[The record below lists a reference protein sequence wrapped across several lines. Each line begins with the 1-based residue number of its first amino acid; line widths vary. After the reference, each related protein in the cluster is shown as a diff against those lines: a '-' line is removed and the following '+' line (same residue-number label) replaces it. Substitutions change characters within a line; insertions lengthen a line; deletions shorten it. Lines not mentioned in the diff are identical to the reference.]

1 MSGSA
6 GLSPFRV
13 HVTDQIL
20 AALTEVTPRA
30 LSTTAVEARTG
41 YGRGHG
47 RLVHQL
53 LTRLASAGAV
63 DKITPPGTRPCF
75 WRVRPADNMSQH
87 RAAVAS

>member
-1 MSGSA
+1 M
-6 GLSPFRV
+6 

-20 AALTEVTPRA
+20 AALTEAAPRA
-30 LSTTAVEARTG
+30 LSTTAIEARTG
-41 YGRGHG
+41 YGRGHR

-53 LTRLASAGAV
+53 LTRLASASAV

-75 WRVRPADNMSQH
+75 WRVRPADSISQH